1 MDMDQMVGFDAD
13 SEDRLSD
20 ISDGGLSMGTETDG
34 SSSMAE
40 FAMFNEQ
47 EKTAA
52 PPAPQDKATATAS
65 ALPVKDKL

>member
-1 MDMDQMVGFDAD
+1 MDMDQMAGFDAD
-13 SEDRLSD
+13 SDDRLSD

-34 SSSMAE
+34 SSSVAE

-47 EKTAA
+47 DKTPVP
-52 PPAPQDKATATAS
+52 PPAQDKATAS